1 MVNNFDGADGRP
13 KITTDA
19 LLDRL
24 RAVKQQQEA
33 GRARAAA
40 VKVDPWAHTSGSGPV
55 IVDPHKG

>member
-24 RAVKQQQEA
+24 RAVKQQEA
-33 GRARAAA
+33 RRARAAA
-40 VKVDPWAHTSGSGPV
+40 AKADPWAHTSGSAPV

>member
-40 VKVDPWAHTSGSGPV
+40 KVDPWAHTSGSGPV